1 MHFPTWVTSVRSP
14 KKQAT
19 ARLRYIIN
27 LAALQATGSGSVAT
41 FARHCEM
48 DRGLIYKYIK
58 AGSFTES
65 SARKI
70 EGATNGTVKWEQLAR
85 PLEISNE

>member
-19 ARLRYIIN
+19 ARLRYMVN
-27 LAALQATGSGSVAT
+27 MAAIQTTGSGSVAT
-41 FARHCEM
+41 FARHCEL
-48 DRGLIYKYIK
+48 DRGLFYKYIK
-58 AGSFTES
+58 AGAFSES

-70 EGATNGTVKWEQLAR
+70 EGKTNGYLKWEALVN
-85 PLEISNE
+85 PMEVTSE